1 MRATRFFRSLAP
13 AALLAPALAGA
24 QQRPAMDAGTLE
36 AIEVR
41 SIGPGLV
48 TGRIADIAIDASDTN
63 VWYIATAFGGVWK
76 TENRGLSF
84 EPIFDDGGAH
94 NMCCIV
100 IDPRDSN
107 TLWLGTGENG
117 SQRAAHFGDGVYKST
132 DAGGTWARVGLPASE
147 HIGAIRI
154 DPRNS
159 DVVYV
164 AAQGPLFSAGGDRG
178 LYKTTDGGASWDRV
192 LFVSDDTGI
201 TDVVLDPHD
210 ADVLY
215 AAAYPRRRHV
225 GQAIGG
231 SPEGGIFKS
240 TDGGASWDKLGN
252 GLPTGDFG
260 RAGLAIDGRT
270 SPTELFALIQ
280 AAGDQSGLYRSLDG
294 GASWERYGR
303 VDASM
308 QRGGRGGD
316 PDEEGGG
323 GEADW
328 YADGI
333 GQYYSE
339 LFLDPHRPGHMYSV
353 TVNLARSTDGGA
365 TWGRAGW
372 ESAGVHVDH
381 HALAFDPEDP
391 DHILLGNDGGLYET
405 YDAGDTWRFFANLP
419 ITQYYRVGVNNAAP
433 FYHVCGGT
441 QDNFSMCG
449 PSRTTNSWGIR
460 NSDWF
465 IIVGGDGFQARGD
478 MEDSNTFYGES
489 QNGGLNRFDASAG
502 RGTSIRPRI
511 ATTPVVFGH
520 PAADSTWR
528 DRFNWDAPFILSPH
542 DSKRLY
548 FGSQFL
554 YRSDDRGDNW
564 VRVSPDL
571 SRNLD
576 PDTLP
581 IMGRVWP
588 EGSVALNVSTTALS
602 NIVTIDESPLME
614 GLIYAGTDD
623 GLLQITED
631 GGRTWQRVDRFP
643 DVPRWTYVTDVFA
656 SPRDANTV
664 FVALNNW
671 QRGDYAPYLVKS
683 TDRGR
688 SWTNITGNLPAK
700 HDVWT
705 VAQDHVNGD
714 LLFAGTE
721 FGLFFTTDG
730 GGHWTQLKGGM
741 PVTQVR
747 DLILHRRE
755 NDVVMATFGRGFY
768 ILDDYSALR
777 EITPEALAEEARI
790 YPLRH
795 AYSFVPGGLAPAGAA
810 GVLPLSG
817 NFSTPNPPV
826 GAWITYHLR
835 DALPEGTKFVLTIAD
850 GAGDTFR
857 RCELDS
863 EPGLRRFAWNL
874 MGDAPAEEP
883 EEGAEEPQLTPCT
896 GGGGAGGGFRGM
908 RGGRGAPRAEPGVY
922 TATVG
927 FMSGDEVRP
936 IGPAQTFTVLPILQ

>member
-1 MRATRFFRSLAP
+1 MTSRACTARLT
-13 AALLAPALAGA
+13 AAHRG
-24 QQRPAMDAGTLE
+24 
-36 AIEVR
+36 
-41 SIGPGLV
+41 S
-48 TGRIADIAIDASDTN
+48 
-63 VWYIATAFGGVWK
+63 ATAGW
-76 TENRGLSF
+76 TPPCSAA
-84 EPIFDDGGAH
+84 D
-94 NMCCIV
+94 
-100 IDPRDSN
+100 
-107 TLWLGTGENG
+107 
-117 SQRAAHFGDGVYKST
+117 RA
-132 DAGGTWARVGLPASE
+132 
-147 HIGAIRI
+147 
-154 DPRNS
+154 
-159 DVVYV
+159 
-164 AAQGPLFSAGGDRG
+164 
-178 LYKTTDGGASWDRV
+178 
-192 LFVSDDTGI
+192 
-201 TDVVLDPHD
+201 
-210 ADVLY
+210 
-215 AAAYPRRRHV
+215 
-225 GQAIGG
+225 
-231 SPEGGIFKS
+231 
-240 TDGGASWDKLGN
+240 
-252 GLPTGDFG
+252 
-260 RAGLAIDGRT
+260 
-270 SPTELFALIQ
+270 
-280 AAGDQSGLYRSLDG
+280 
-294 GASWERYGR
+294 
-303 VDASM
+303 
-308 QRGGRGGD
+308 GD

-323 GEADW
+323 GDAEW

-372 ESAGVHVDH
+372 ESEGVHVDH

-405 YDAGDTWRFFANLP
+405 YDAGETWRFFANLP

-433 FYHVCGGT
+433 FYDVCGGT

-465 IIVGGDGFQARGD
+465 IVAGGDGFQARGD
-478 MEDSNTFYGES
+478 MEDPNTFYGES
-489 QNGGLNRFDASAG
+489 QNGGLSRFDASEG

-511 ATTPVVFGH
+511 ATTPVLFGH

-528 DRFNWDAPFILSPH
+528 DRFNWDAPYILSPH

-643 DVPRWTYVTDVFA
+643 DVPRWTYVTDVYA

-747 DLILHRRE
+747 DLTLHRRE

-777 EITPEALAEEARI
+777 EITPETLAEEARI

-874 MGDAPAEEP
+874 MGDAPAPES
-883 EEGAEEPQLTPCT
+883 EEGAEGPQLTSCT
-896 GGGGAGGGFRGM
+896 GGGSAGGGFRGM

-936 IGPAQTFTVLPILQ
+936 IGPAQTFTVLPILR